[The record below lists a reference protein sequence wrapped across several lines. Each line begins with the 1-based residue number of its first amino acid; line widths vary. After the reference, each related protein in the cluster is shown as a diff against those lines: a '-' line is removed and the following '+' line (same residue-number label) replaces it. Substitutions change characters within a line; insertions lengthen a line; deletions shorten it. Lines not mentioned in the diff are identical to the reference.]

1 MMPEIS
7 NAVPLVDLRS
17 DTVTKPT
24 PAMLERMMRAE
35 LGDDGRGDDPTVKEL
50 EKVAAERLGK
60 EAGLFLPSGTMSNQV
75 AILTHARIK
84 GEVIG
89 EATSHIFRSELG
101 GLSLIAGL
109 YPRPLPGKRGA
120 MDTDSLRSSLRPPEM
135 TANALGTAVVCMETT
150 HNAAGG
156 SVLPLGHMREVYSLC
171 VHRGVPVHL
180 DGARIFNAALA
191 QGVPASAIAVHADS
205 ATFCLSKGL
214 SAPVG
219 SVLTGSADFIQR
231 ARGFR
236 RMLGGN
242 MRQAGLLAACGL
254 VALEQSIDRLA
265 EDHANARRLAD
276 GLHHIEP
283 SLVDPNEVATNIV
296 MVNVGKT
303 RANAQ
308 KWTDVLTKFGVL
320 AAPATASLIRFVTH
334 RHVSEPDIDRAIV
347 AFRDIY
353 TIRPTALF
361 TA

>member
-1 MMPEIS
+1 MVKKLLP
-7 NAVPLVDLRS
+7 AVDMRS

-24 PAMLERMMRAE
+24 PAMLERMVRAE
-35 LGDDGRGDDPTVKEL
+35 LGDDGWGDDPTVKEL
-50 EKVAAERLGK
+50 ENVAAQRLGK

-75 AILTHARIK
+75 AILAHAKIK
-84 GEVIG
+84 GEVMG
-89 EATSHIFRSELG
+89 EETSHVFRSELG
-101 GLSLIAGL
+101 ALSIVAGL

-120 MDTDSLRSSLRPPEM
+120 MDVDKLQSSLRPPEM

-156 SVLPLGHMREVYSLC
+156 SVLPIGHMREVYSLC

-191 QGVPASAIAVHADS
+191 LGVPASAIAVHSDS

-219 SVLTGSADFIQR
+219 SVLTGGKDFIRR

-254 VALEQSIDRLA
+254 VALEQSVERLV

-276 GLHHIEP
+276 GLHRIEP
-283 SLVDPNEVATNIV
+283 SLVDPSEVETNIV
-296 MVNVGKT
+296 MVDVGKT
-303 RANAQ
+303 HANSQ
-308 KWTDVLTKFGVL
+308 RWTDVLAEYGIL
-320 AAPATASLIRFVTH
+320 AWAASPSRVRFVTH
-334 RHVSEPDIDRAIV
+334 RQVSEADIDRVIFS
-347 AFRDIY
+347 FRDIFA
-353 TIRPTALF
+353 IRPTALF
-361 TA
+361 AA

>member
-1 MMPEIS
+1 MPEMS
-7 NAVPLVDLRS
+7 NAMPPVDLRS

-24 PAMLERMMRAE
+24 PAMLDRMVHAE
-35 LGDDGRGDDPTVKEL
+35 LGDDVWGDDPTVKQL
-50 EKVAAERLGK
+50 EKLAGERLGK

-75 AILTHARIK
+75 AILTHARTK

-89 EATSHIFRSELG
+89 EAASHIFRSELG

-120 MDTDSLRSSLRPPEM
+120 MDIDSLRSSLRPPEM

-156 SVLPLGHMREVYSLC
+156 SVLPLEHMREVYNLC
-171 VHRGVPVHL
+171 VHRAVPVHL

-191 QGVPASAIAVHADS
+191 LGVAASEIAAHADS

-219 SVLTGSADFIQR
+219 SVLTGSADFIHR

-242 MRQAGLLAACGL
+242 MRQVGLLAACGI

-265 EDHANARRLAD
+265 EDHANARRLAN

-296 MVNVGKT
+296 MVDVGKT
-303 RANAQ
+303 RASARR
-308 KWTDVLTKFGVL
+308 WTDVLAGYGVL
-320 AAPATASLIRFVTH
+320 AAPATASVIRFVTH
-334 RHVSEPDIDRAIV
+334 RHVSETDIDRAV
-347 AFRDIY
+347 AAFGDIY
-353 TIRPTALF
+353 TTRPMALF
-361 TA
+361 AA

>member
-1 MMPEIS
+1 MPGMS
-7 NAVPLVDLRS
+7 NAMPLVDLRS

-24 PAMLERMMRAE
+24 HAMLERMVHAE
-35 LGDDGRGDDPTVKEL
+35 LGDDGWGDDPTVKKL
-50 EKVAAERLGK
+50 EKLAAERLGK

-75 AILTHARIK
+75 AILAHARTK

-109 YPRPLPGKRGA
+109 YPCPLPGNRGA
-120 MDTDSLRSSLRPPEM
+120 MVIDSLRSSLRPPEM
-135 TANALGTAVVCMETT
+135 TANALGTAVVCIETS

-156 SVLPLGHMREVYSLC
+156 SVLPLEHMREVYSLC
-171 VHRGVPVHL
+171 VHRAVPVHL
-180 DGARIFNAALA
+180 DGARIFNAAIA
-191 QGVPASAIAVHADS
+191 QGVAASEIAAHADS

-219 SVLTGSADFIQR
+219 SVLTGSAEFIQR

-276 GLHHIEP
+276 GLHRIEP
-283 SLVDPNEVATNIV
+283 SLVDPNEIATNIV
-296 MVNVGKT
+296 MVDVGKT
-303 RANAQ
+303 QASARR
-308 KWTDVLTKFGVL
+308 WTEVLAGYGVL
-320 AAPATASLIRFVTH
+320 AAPTAASVIRFVTH
-334 RHVSEPDIDRAIV
+334 RHVSKTDIDRAV
-347 AFRDIY
+347 AVFSDIY
-353 TIRPTALF
+353 ATRPMALF
-361 TA
+361 AA

>member
-191 QGVPASAIAVHADS
+191 QGVPASAIAVYADS
-205 ATFCLSKGL
+205 VTFCLSKGL

-219 SVLTGSADFIQR
+219 SVLTAAWISSSAREDFAECWAEICDRPVCWPPAASSPSNNRSIGSRRITPT
-231 ARGFR
+231 RGGSPMVSITSNRHLSIPTRSR
-236 RMLGGN
+236 RI
-242 MRQAGLLAACGL
+242 
-254 VALEQSIDRLA
+254 S
-265 EDHANARRLAD
+265 
-276 GLHHIEP
+276 
-283 SLVDPNEVATNIV
+283 
-296 MVNVGKT
+296 
-303 RANAQ
+303 
-308 KWTDVLTKFGVL
+308 
-320 AAPATASLIRFVTH
+320 
-334 RHVSEPDIDRAIV
+334 
-347 AFRDIY
+347 
-353 TIRPTALF
+353 
-361 TA
+361 

>member
-1 MMPEIS
+1 MPEMS
-7 NAVPLVDLRS
+7 NVMSPVDLRS

-24 PAMLERMMRAE
+24 PAMLDRMVHAE
-35 LGDDGRGDDPTVKEL
+35 LGDDGWGDDPTVAQL
-50 EKVAAERLGK
+50 EKVAAEKLGK

-75 AILTHARIK
+75 AILTHARTK

-109 YPRPLPGKRGA
+109 YPRPLPGRRGA
-120 MDTDSLRSSLRPPEM
+120 MDIDSLRSSLRPPEM
-135 TANALGTAVVCMETT
+135 TANALGTAVVCMETSHT
-150 HNAAGG
+150 AAGG
-156 SVLPLGHMREVYSLC
+156 SVLPLEHMRAVHSLC
-171 VHRGVPVHL
+171 VHRSVPVHL

-191 QGVPASAIAVHADS
+191 QGVAASEIAAHADS

-219 SVLTGSADFIQR
+219 SVLTGKADFIHR

-254 VALEQSIDRLA
+254 VALEQSIERLA

-276 GLHHIEP
+276 GLHRIEP
-283 SLVDPNEVATNIV
+283 SLVDPSVVATNIV
-296 MVNVGKT
+296 MVDVGKS
-303 RANAQ
+303 RASARR
-308 KWTDVLTKFGVL
+308 WTEVLAGHGVL
-320 AAPATASLIRFVTH
+320 AAPAAANLIRFVTH
-334 RHVSEPDIDRAIV
+334 RHVSETDIDRAVV
-347 AFRDIY
+347 AFGDIY
-353 TIRPTALF
+353 TTRPMALF
-361 TA
+361 AA

>member
-1 MMPEIS
+1 MS
-7 NAVPLVDLRS
+7 NAMPLVDLRS

-24 PAMLERMMRAE
+24 HAMLERMVHAE
-35 LGDDGRGDDPTVKEL
+35 LGDDGWGDDPTVKKL
-50 EKVAAERLGK
+50 EKLAAERLGK

-75 AILTHARIK
+75 AILAHARTK

-109 YPRPLPGKRGA
+109 YPCPLPGNRGA
-120 MDTDSLRSSLRPPEM
+120 MVIDSLRSSLRPPEM
-135 TANALGTAVVCMETT
+135 TANALGTAVVCIETS

-156 SVLPLGHMREVYSLC
+156 SVLPLEHMREVYSLC
-171 VHRGVPVHL
+171 VHRAVPVHL
-180 DGARIFNAALA
+180 DGARIFNAAIA
-191 QGVPASAIAVHADS
+191 QGVAASEIAAHADS

-219 SVLTGSADFIQR
+219 SVLTGSAEFIQR

-276 GLHHIEP
+276 GLHRIEP
-283 SLVDPNEVATNIV
+283 SLVDPNEIATNIV
-296 MVNVGKT
+296 MVDVGKT
-303 RANAQ
+303 QASARR
-308 KWTDVLTKFGVL
+308 WTEVLAGYGVL
-320 AAPATASLIRFVTH
+320 AAPTAASVIRFVTH
-334 RHVSEPDIDRAIV
+334 RHVSKTDIDRAV
-347 AFRDIY
+347 AVFSDIY
-353 TIRPTALF
+353 ATRPMALF
-361 TA
+361 AA

>member
-1 MMPEIS
+1 MPRVS
-7 NAVPLVDLRS
+7 NAVPFVDLRS

-24 PAMLERMMRAE
+24 PAMLERMLHAE

-50 EKVAAERLGK
+50 ERVGAEILGK

-75 AILTHARIK
+75 AILAHARTR

-89 EATSHIFRSELG
+89 EATSHIFRYELG
-101 GLSLIAGL
+101 GLSIIAGL

-120 MDTDSLRSSLRPPEM
+120 MDIDSLRSSLRSPEM
-135 TANALGTAVVCMETT
+135 TAHELGTAVVCMETT

-156 SVLPLGHMREVYSLC
+156 SVLPLGHMREVFSLC
-171 VHRGVPVHL
+171 QRHSVPTHL
-180 DGARIFNAALA
+180 DGARIFNAALV
-191 QGVPASAIAVHADS
+191 QGVPASTIAAPADS

-219 SVLTGSADFIQR
+219 SVLTGSADFIRR

-265 EDHANARRLAD
+265 EDHANARRLAN
-276 GLHHIEP
+276 GLYRIDR
-283 SLVDPNEVATNIV
+283 SFVDPNEVETNIV
-296 MVNVGKT
+296 MVDINKT
-303 RANAQ
+303 RATAQ
-308 KWTDVLTKFGVL
+308 RWAEVLAGQGVL
-320 AAPATASLIRFVTH
+320 ASPATTSIIRLVTH
-334 RHVSEPDIDRAIV
+334 RHVSEADVDRAVVI
-347 AFRDIY
+347 FRDIY
-353 TIRPTALF
+353 TSEQFA
-361 TA
+361 A